1 MFSSD
6 DLYAALGEID
16 QAIHNHE
23 QWFRELTRSLVCRLP
38 HDQRDLAADAHQHCR
53 LGQWYYGPSG
63 QRYRGNAAFEAL
75 ELEHERM
82 HHLAAQLLE
91 AAAHRATI
99 TSDEYDAFA
108 NALDRLRLQLHTMRQ
123 ELENSL
129 YQRDPLTG
137 AEGRVGMLT
146 RLRET
151 LELVR
156 RGVQPCTIAVMDLDH
171 FKAIND
177 AHGHLVGDQVL
188 VGAVVH
194 IRDHL
199 RAYDRVFRYGGEEFL
214 LLLANAELPS
224 ATSVVERIRE
234 GLTSRA
240 LAHDAGREVFV
251 TASFG
256 MASLDPDVS
265 IEESIERADKALYA
279 AKAAGRNCVRHWTPP
294 DSE

>member
-1 MFSSD
+1 
-6 DLYAALGEID
+6 
-16 QAIHNHE
+16 
-23 QWFRELTRSLVCRLP
+23 
-38 HDQRDLAADAHQHCR
+38 
-53 LGQWYYGPSG
+53 
-63 QRYRGNAAFEAL
+63 
-75 ELEHERM
+75 M

-91 AAAHRATI
+91 TAANRANVS
-99 TSDEYDAFA
+99 SDSYDAFA
-108 NALDRLRLQLHTMRQ
+108 NALDRLRLQLHTLRQ
-123 ELENSL
+123 EVENAL

-151 LELVR
+151 RELVR
-156 RGVQPCTIAVMDLDH
+156 RGVQPCTIAVMDLDS

-177 AHGHLVGDQVL
+177 AHGHVVGDQVL
-188 VGAVVH
+188 AGAVVH

-199 RAYDRVFRYGGEEFL
+199 RKYDQVFRYGGEEFL

-224 ATSVVERIRE
+224 ATSVVERIRD
-234 GLTSRA
+234 SVASHA

-256 MASLDPDVS
+256 MASLDPEVP
-265 IEESIERADKALYA
+265 IEESIDRADKALYA